1 MRASL
6 NINPR
11 KTVLHVSGFYQG
23 REGHQP
29 SREKPSASSGRQ
41 SEMAVP
47 PENSCPTPL
56 SEKADLETSA
66 AAGNTL
72 NADVPVASRLQ
83 IDVEMTTDTLEKAA
97 SSSPP
102 AASHHP
108 NKGDVSTKGGES
120 SLGIGEL
127 SQKISNPVL
136 DPKYTGTYAEGD
148 PFLVKL
154 QEIDSDL
161 QKFECQNDEI
171 VWLGSDMEQGIS
183 KAPNGL
189 DGKGK
194 IGLGPGPQKE
204 NKKGQW
210 TRITKGPNY
219 DVGEE
224 VTFGADGL
232 KRKVWETQA
241 RDKLNTEKEKKQKTE
256 EVTRKQFS
264 HLTLESTV
272 DFLINSTLGGWN
284 TNLIDL
290 CFYPPEAIL
299 IKSLPLCSTPQPDTL
314 VWRPEK
320 SGCYS
325 VKSGYKLLCEL
336 PIPDLNRLQVPV
348 SSQGF
353 WKCIWKLNV
362 PGKIKHFLWR
372 ACSNSLPT
380 KENLLKRKIL
390 QESSC
395 PRCSVA
401 SESVVHALWSCDCI
415 RVIWNSDFDW
425 VDRSSMASDSFSD
438 VLQKIRVKPAI
449 LSLFATTA

>member
-11 KTVLHVSGFYQG
+11 KTILHVSGFYEG

-29 SREKPSASSGRQ
+29 SQEKPSASSGRQ
-41 SEMAVP
+41 SKMAVP

-56 SEKADLETSA
+56 GEKADIETSA
-66 AAGNTL
+66 MVGNAL
-72 NADVPVASRLQ
+72 NVDVPVASRLR
-83 IDVEMTTDTLEKAA
+83 IDVEMTTDTLEKAT
-97 SSSPP
+97 SSSPL
-102 AASHHP
+102 AAPHHP
-108 NKGDVSTKGGES
+108 NVGDVSKKGGGS
-120 SLGIGEL
+120 SLGVGEL
-127 SQKISNPVL
+127 SQKISNSIL
-136 DPKYTGTYAEGD
+136 DPKYMGTFTEGD

-154 QEIDSDL
+154 QEINCDL

-171 VWLGSDMEQGIS
+171 VWLGSDMEQGIC

-224 VTFGADGL
+224 VIFGADGL
-232 KRKVWETQA
+232 KRKTWETQA
-241 RDKLNTEKEKKQKTE
+241 HSWLPSPEGRISSP
-256 EVTRKQFS
+256 VS
-264 HLTLESTV
+264 HLTPESTV
-272 DFLINSTLGGWN
+272 DSLINSTLGGWN

-290 CFYPPEAIL
+290 RFYPPEAIL
-299 IKSLPLCSTPQPDTL
+299 IKSLPLCSTPQPNTL

-325 VKSGYKLLCEL
+325 VKSGYKLICEL

-348 SSQGF
+348 SSRGF
-353 WKCIWKLNV
+353 
-362 PGKIKHFLWR
+362 
-372 ACSNSLPT
+372 
-380 KENLLKRKIL
+380 
-390 QESSC
+390 
-395 PRCSVA
+395 
-401 SESVVHALWSCDCI
+401 
-415 RVIWNSDFDW
+415 
-425 VDRSSMASDSFSD
+425 
-438 VLQKIRVKPAI
+438 
-449 LSLFATTA
+449 